1 MPLPEQGTP
10 EREIAEERIFKG
22 IIDIVSNVA
31 VRKNNLPPKIHVLIR
46 DEMTGALVAAFLK
59 VQYVEDKGATNISL
73 SSSGVLPPE
82 ETVMEAAHILLT
94 SMPGIPMLC
103 DKAVADE
110 ISESTLVWVEE
121 DHYRLVGTP
130 SGVLDIYTP
139 YDSIKL
145 PDSDLP
151 QGVEST
157 QFYTE

>member
-1 MPLPEQGTP
+1 MPLPEQDTP
-10 EREIAEERIFKG
+10 ERETAEKRIYNR
-22 IIDIVSNVA
+22 IIDIASNVA

-59 VQYVEDKGATNISL
+59 VRYIGDKGATKISL

-82 ETVMEAAHILLT
+82 ETVMEAADILLT

-103 DKAVADE
+103 DKEVADE
-110 ISESTLVWVEE
+110 ISKNSVEWVDE
-121 DHYRLVGTP
+121 DHYRLVGTS

-139 YDSIKL
+139 FGAIKL
-145 PDSDLP
+145 PDADLP
-151 QGVEST
+151 PGVEST